1 MDKLGRLEV
10 EQLKVTSTTPP
21 ADSGLYKI
29 DETTMGAVG
38 DLKFRHPKT
47 GAMSSALTVASTS
60 AQGVE
65 ILGPRMSAAMSK
77 EGDDASPRQP
87 DLSFGGTHLETRG
100 QWLMQPGQTLT
111 AGAGGTGTGSI
122 TISSRADFPGW
133 RISLDAGTTNS
144 KINVERTPLTGA
156 TAVAATDVIWLLIDV
171 PAWAAGMEATLY
183 LSTVTNWSKFG
194 YAGFSANQLQEGINE
209 IPLLA
214 SDFTMS
220 GGEVW
225 PFTPAVARLQVK
237 NTSGAGGEIFLGGI
251 RVAKSMPMLQI
262 AIDDG
267 YADLVRYAY
276 PILAKNG
283 LRGVAYVVTGWIDQQ
298 DAGTFTDNTMARWRD
313 LKMLYDAGW
322 DVCPHTSGHKNAL
335 SYSEVGTIASGG
347 TAATFTAGDTSGDV
361 TSNYVVGGRLVFDK
375 PRGLALWSAGNDIYK
390 LCTITGVIKG
400 EATVEKIS
408 MRNATFAVSQYE
420 WDSIEAVVMGSASA
434 GVVTL
439 RACYNAIDYADDVSI
454 GRNRLIEMGMPR
466 AAHWFAWPRGE
477 FSKPIRNALL
487 AAGFY
492 LRGTTE
498 WYTGNVF
505 GGRLGARDFPS
516 WSAGGARTLANLQ
529 TFVGK
534 IQATGGIGS
543 FFEHHINPDTNTPI
557 NTTPTDFAAKIEWL
571 AAQVYAGALR
581 CPTNTDLERSWRES
595 YA

>member
-1 MDKLGRLEV
+1 MSDSEIKLFYAQSSEV
-10 EQLKVTSTTPP
+10 KNRILAQDEHLR
-21 ADSGLYKI
+21 AI
-29 DETTMGAVG
+29 D
-38 DLKFRHPKT
+38 T
-47 GAMSSALTVASTS
+47 GAYYVAGPDGKPQAVLTASTS

-65 ILGPRMSAAMSK
+65 KLGPRMSAAMSK
-77 EGDDASPRQP
+77 DADDASPRP
-87 DLSFGGTHLETRG
+87 PNLSFGGTHLESRG
-100 QWLMQPGQTLT
+100 QWLMQPGQTVV

-122 TISSRADFPGW
+122 AVSTRPDFPGW
-133 RISLDAGTTNS
+133 RVAIDPGTANS
-144 KINVERTPLTGA
+144 KINVDRTVTGGLSMA
-156 TAVAATDVIWLLIDV
+156 STDVVWLLIDV
-171 PAWAAGMEATLY
+171 PAWAVGMEATLY
-183 LSTVTNWSKFG
+183 LSSVTNWTKFC
-194 YAGFSANQLQEGINE
+194 YAGFGVNQLQEGINE

-214 SDFTMS
+214 SDFVMS

-225 PFTPAVARLQVK
+225 PFVPAIARLQVK

-251 RVAKSMPMLQI
+251 RIAKAMPMVQI
-262 AIDDG
+262 AIYDG
-267 YADLVRYAY
+267 YADLIRYAY
-276 PILAKNG
+276 PIMAKNG

-298 DAGTFTDNTMARWRD
+298 ESGSFVDNTMARWRD

-335 SYSEVGTIASGG
+335 SYSEVGTITSGG

-434 GVVTL
+434 DVVTL

-454 GRNRLIEMGMPR
+454 GRNRIIEMGMPR

-477 FSKPIRNALL
+477 FSKPIRDALL

-492 LRGTTE
+492 IRGTVE
-498 WYTGNVF
+498 WYTGNIF

-534 IQATGGIGS
+534 LQAMGGIGS
-543 FFEHHINPDTNTPI
+543 FFEHHINPDVGTPI

-571 AAQVYAGALR
+571 AAQVYAGNLR

>member
-1 MDKLGRLEV
+1 MVYDDRTGQGKLPQELV
-10 EQLKVTSTTPP
+10 TDNALLKRKYESEELGGKFPLMYTSTS
-21 ADSGLYKI
+21 SGEI
-29 DETTMGAVG
+29 G
-38 DLKFRHPKT
+38 
-47 GAMSSALTVASTS
+47 
-60 AQGVE
+60 
-65 ILGPRMSAAMSK
+65 ILGARMAGSLSK
-77 EGDDASPRQP
+77 EGDDASPRP
-87 DLSFGGTHLETRG
+87 PNLSFGGTHLESRG
-100 QWLMQPGQTLT
+100 QWLMQPGQTVV

-122 TISSRADFPGW
+122 AVSTRPDFPGW
-133 RISLDAGTTNS
+133 RVAIDPGTANS
-144 KINVERTPLTGA
+144 KINVDRTVTGGLSMA
-156 TAVAATDVIWLLIDV
+156 STDVAWLLIDV
-171 PAWAAGMEATLY
+171 PAWAVGMEATLY
-183 LSTVTNWSKFG
+183 LSSVTNWSKFG

-298 DAGTFTDNTMARWRD
+298 DAGTFIDNTMARWRD

-322 DVCPHTSGHKNAL
+322 DICPHTSGHKNAL

-347 TAATFTAGDTSGDV
+347 TAATFTSGGTSGDV
-361 TSNYVVGGRLVFDK
+361 TSNFVSGGRLVFDK
-375 PRGLALWSAGNDIYK
+375 PRGLALWSTGNDTSK
-390 LCTITGVIKG
+390 LCTITG
-400 EATVEKIS
+400 TVNGSPVVENIS
-408 MRNATFAVSQYE
+408 MRNATFSVSRYE
-420 WDSIEAVVMGSASA
+420 WSSIDSVVMGAASA
-434 GVVTL
+434 GAVTL
-439 RACYNAIDYADDVSI
+439 RACYNAADYTEDVSI
-454 GRNRLIEMGMPR
+454 ARARIIEMGMPR
-466 AAHWFAWPRGE
+466 AAHWFAWPSGE
-477 FSKPIRNALL
+477 FSKPIRDGLL
-487 AAGFY
+487 SAGFY
-492 LRGTTE
+492 IRGTVE
-498 WYTGNVF
+498 WYTGNIF
-505 GGRLGARDFPS
+505 GGRFGARDFPS
-516 WSAGGARTLANLQ
+516 YSAGGARTLANLQ

-534 IQATGGIGS
+534 LQAVGGIGS
-543 FFEHHINPDTNTPI
+543 FFEHHINPDVGTPI

-571 AAQVYAGALR
+571 AAQCYAGALR